1 MINWNDQREEEEE
14 EESNSLESF
23 LGSPW
28 LQRFFSERIE
38 IGARETEREKA
49 ESVFFENLN
58 LSKQM
63 KMWREVNE
71 ELGEFI
77 DRCNFH
83 KEVES
88 WWALLRAGT
97 ARVRRVCLASSH
109 ASPLSLSQPFFFL

>member
-1 MINWNDQREEEEE
+1 MASTLFQRK
-14 EESNSLESF
+14 L
-23 LGSPW
+23 
-28 LQRFFSERIE
+28 R
-38 IGARETEREKA
+38 IGARKTEREKA

-58 LSKQM
+58 LSSQM

-88 WWALLRAGT
+88 WWALLRAST
-97 ARVRRVCLASSH
+97 ARVCRVC
-109 ASPLSLSQPFFFL
+109 